1 VPSPTGTDDGLAVL
15 RRHGLTS
22 RVPAITRRLET
33 RRGAARDAVPVFGP
47 AGSPVVVVG
56 SNRMAVDAAAQA
68 ARARGYVVDV
78 VAEPITG
85 DAARA
90 GRAIARRLQ
99 GGDRGVRHAVVAG
112 GEPTV
117 RVVAGGRGGRA
128 QHLALAAATDV
139 QRMPAVVLAAGTDGV
154 DGPTDAAGACVD
166 GDTTARAAA
175 LGMDVEASLT
185 ATDAYPLLA
194 RLGALVRTGSTGTN
208 VTDVVVALRTAW

>member
-1 VPSPTGTDDGLAVL
+1 
-15 RRHGLTS
+15 
-22 RVPAITRRLET
+22 
-33 RRGAARDAVPVFGP
+33 
-47 AGSPVVVVG
+47 
-56 SNRMAVDAAAQA
+56 
-68 ARARGYVVDV
+68 
-78 VAEPITG
+78 
-85 DAARA
+85 
-90 GRAIARRLQ
+90 
-99 GGDRGVRHAVVAG
+99 VAG